1 MNEQTSKYKPIG
13 ICPNCNH
20 EVRAKISV
28 KNNLRRDK
36 CECPNCEETI
46 YVCRNYGCRN
56 YAVGGDYYD
65 DEFCPTCAKELMKF
79 AGKRAGK
86 FADILITASATTLAT
101 ALATAFIKKKA

>member
-36 CECPNCEETI
+36 CECPNCEATI

-56 YAVGGDYYD
+56 YAVGGDNYD
-65 DEFCPTCAKELMKF
+65 DELCPTCAKELMELVGKL
-79 AGKRAGK
+79 AGKSSE
-86 FADILITASATTLAT
+86 ILLTTLT
-101 ALATAFIKKKA
+101 AAFASFIVSKMKE

>member
-13 ICPNCNH
+13 ICPHCNH

-28 KNNLRRDK
+28 KNNLRRDQCK
-36 CECPNCEETI
+36 CPNCGATI

-79 AGKRAGK
+79 AGKHAEKSSG
-86 FADILITASATTLAT
+86 ILLT
-101 ALATAFIKKKA
+101 ALATAFSSFIVSKTKK